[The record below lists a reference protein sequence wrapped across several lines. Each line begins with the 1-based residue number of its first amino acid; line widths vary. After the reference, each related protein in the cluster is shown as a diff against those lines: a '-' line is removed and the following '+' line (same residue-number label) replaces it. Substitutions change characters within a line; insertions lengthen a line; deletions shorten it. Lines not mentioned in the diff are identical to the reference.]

1 MEGLGLCLNNIL
13 STCLILSVGGGQ
25 ALPAPSGPSSSSS
38 WTEDSFE
45 MRVLLEPFSE
55 MEMESQG
62 PSSVNQP
69 SVTPPVASRG
79 EEAGPSNRAPPKVSY
94 PYHEDE
100 MIGGDSVLLIQHR
113 LLATDPSPSAT
124 KMEFTRIQAEDLF
137 EVKVDII
144 FKMSVLNPEGDW
156 FGQGARAL
164 ENSRTRTGEE
174 SLEKLH
180 TLLSDLKAGG
190 VNSEAFSQ
198 LKGRVPLQRA
208 GDEHSTA

>member
-1 MEGLGLCLNNIL
+1 MDSSKKAPHAEHWIISAQTPRWNEGC
-13 STCLILSVGGGQ
+13 
-25 ALPAPSGPSSSSS
+25 LPAL
-38 WTEDSFE
+38 
-45 MRVLLEPFSE
+45 VHH
-55 MEMESQG
+55 
-62 PSSVNQP
+62 
-69 SVTPPVASRG
+69 RG
-79 EEAGPSNRAPPKVSY
+79 EEAGPANQTPRVVPY
-94 PYHEDE
+94 PYQPDE
-100 MIGGDSVLLIQHR
+100 VIGGDSVLLIQHR

-144 FKMSVLNPEGDW
+144 FQMSVLNPEGDW